1 MVERVES
8 GPGYGRWLLL
18 ASAVGGVAAAAV
30 AMFREGNGIAY
41 SGGAILVLV
50 STALLLVAA
59 LILCLY
65 RSRPRWLTVL
75 LAALMLLDLIGTGLA
90 AYFLEAQA
98 LLALMALGL
107 VGWLVFVLV
116 DPGDA
121 RRAPPATMGRA
132 VSS

>member
-1 MVERVES
+1 MAEGVES

-18 ASAVGGVAAAAV
+18 ASAVGGVVAAAV

-65 RSRPRWLTVL
+65 RPTPRWLSVL
-75 LAALMLLDLIGTGLA
+75 LAVLMLLDLIGTSLA
-90 AYFLEAQA
+90 AYFLEAHA

-107 VGWLVFVLV
+107 IGWLVFMLV
-116 DPGDA
+116 DRGDE
-121 RRAPPATMGRA
+121 RRGVPATMGRT